1 MTTCPNCELPL
12 HDGETCQHALGR
24 ALADSSREIKSLRNE
39 VALLAARKAATADA
53 PRWRGTL
60 RG

>member
-12 HDGETCQHALGR
+12 HDGETCEHALGR
-24 ALADSSREIKSLRNE
+24 ALAVSSREITTLRE
-39 VALLAARKAATADA
+39 QLALLAARRPVPAPA